1 MKNIA
6 ININREK
13 VKDKSVV
20 QNIISLFKENL
31 DSPSIEIFY
40 DSIGI
45 ENLNEKTELLVVLG
59 GDGTILR
66 VQKKIGTKNI
76 PIIGINFGNLGFLAS
91 MEIDDIEK
99 GIVDI
104 CKGNY
109 YIQERMLLECTLQK
123 NKTKKIF
130 YALNEI
136 VISRDL
142 ISCVFKY
149 GLKIND
155 KLFTT
160 YFADGIIVS
169 TATGSTAYS
178 LSAGGPIIDPSL
190 SLVCI
195 TPICPHSMQS
205 RSIIVNENNKIEID
219 FSSNTNDSIL
229 SIDGHICSRL
239 DKYGKISIEKSQY
252 KCKIVTLNGYNYYR
266 ILKKKLF

>member
-1 MKNIA
+1 MRNIA
-6 ININREK
+6 INVNREK
-13 VKDKSVV
+13 VKDYSIV
-20 QNIISLFKENL
+20 QKIIDLFNKNL
-31 DSPSIEIFY
+31 DSPTIKVFD

-45 ENLNEKTELLVVLG
+45 ENLDENTELLVVLG

-104 CKGNY
+104 CRGNY
-109 YIQERMLLECTLQK
+109 YIQERMLLECVLEK

-136 VISRDL
+136 VVSRDL
-142 ISCVFKY
+142 VPCVFKY
-149 GLKIND
+149 DLKIND
-155 KLFTT
+155 KLFAS

-190 SLVCI
+190 SLICI
-195 TPICPHSMQS
+195 TPVCPHSMQS
-205 RSIIVNENNKIEID
+205 RSIIVNEKNKIEID
-219 FSSNTNDSIL
+219 FSSNSNDSVL
-229 SIDGHICSRL
+229 AIDGHICSRL
-239 DKYGKISIEKSQY
+239 DKYDKIIIEKSQY